1 MSSHHYKTARSQD
14 NSGSI
19 ADIGDSVAMHEVSN
33 MSNTVL
39 EIPEIRTLS
48 CARDYY
54 KSIDNKIEHDD
65 SAEEFIPTK
74 CDKMKST
81 PILKDF
87 LTTSE
92 VLCLLR
98 NRDEKIIPSIPA
110 GKKENVRYLISN
122 GSNMLRMSEGKKC
135 EFFDD
140 CGAWNTRKGK
150 QSNLITCMK
159 IKLRWSTF
167 FIRMVCIPGRRRWT
181 RKRSMKLYIRN
192 HRT

>member
-1 MSSHHYKTARSQD
+1 MKEEHDLLFNPTSTPLKWMSNHHCKTARSQD
-14 NSGSI
+14 NNGSI
-19 ADIGDSVAMHEVSN
+19 ADIGDSIAMHEVSN
-33 MSNTVL
+33 ISNTVL

-54 KSIDNKIEHDD
+54 TNIDNKIEHDD
-65 SAEEFIPTK
+65 SADEFIPTK

-92 VLCLLR
+92 ILCLLR

-110 GKKENVRYLISN
+110 GKKENVRYHISN
-122 GSNMLRMSEGKKC
+122 GSNMLRRSEGKNVSSSTTAVRGILGK
-135 EFFDD
+135 E
-140 CGAWNTRKGK
+140 K

-159 IKLRWSTF
+159 IKLR
-167 FIRMVCIPGRRRWT
+167 
-181 RKRSMKLYIRN
+181 
-192 HRT
+192 